1 MIRKKLPRVI
11 LFVCVMA
18 VITTLIYVW
27 QSGREKQKV
36 DVEAKEKQV
45 AIQKEEQQR
54 QQAEKEAAT
63 AKAIQLAAAEHQMFV
78 EKYVDTG
85 VTKRP
90 GSQMV
95 AVAVASENNSM
106 NHAVGV
112 ALISRFKTDRV
123 QLTDSFFKPELVTG
137 GLFNSAFNG
146 STDLFNKLELVKSLN
161 ALLLARQNVQYE
173 TNTDLN
179 NIITASMS
187 LEIAV
192 LPVVGQIQSQS
203 WMFTANGT
211 GFRRNEARMQ
221 AEERIIKQ
229 IQTDTKMSLGF

>member
-1 MIRKKLPRVI
+1 M
-11 LFVCVMA
+11 
-18 VITTLIYVW
+18 
-27 QSGREKQKV
+27 
-36 DVEAKEKQV
+36 
-45 AIQKEEQQR
+45 
-54 QQAEKEAAT
+54 
-63 AKAIQLAAAEHQMFV
+63 
-78 EKYVDTG
+78 
-85 VTKRP
+85 
-90 GSQMV
+90 
-95 AVAVASENNSM
+95 
-106 NHAVGV
+106 
-112 ALISRFKTDRV
+112 
-123 QLTDSFFKPELVTG
+123 TDSFFKPELVTG